1 MHIYILIKI
10 LITFII
16 LFTQSIHIKLVAI
29 LLVVAFF
36 AQTFSK
42 GLIVANYFTNTQA
55 YAKNCI
61 NKAKPKMHC
70 NGKCQMMRKLKQE
83 ENKDSQ
89 NPDRKNEIK
98 IDLLFLTQSKQTLS
112 IILGFCNKSFPH
124 LQHKLTKDIAADFF
138 HPPTTV

>member
-1 MHIYILIKI
+1 MENKPFYIKPTAI
-10 LITFII
+10 F
-16 LFTQSIHIKLVAI
+16 LVI
-29 LLVVAFF
+29 AFF

-42 GLIVANYFTNTQA
+42 GLIVANYYTNTQA

-89 NPDRKNEIK
+89 NPDRKNEVK
-98 IDLLFLTQSKQTLS
+98 TDLLYFAQIKQQIAYQIILNKKVFPLVQYKLTQ
-112 IILGFCNKSFPH
+112 
-124 LQHKLTKDIAADFF
+124 DISVDFF
-138 HPPTTV
+138 HPPSAA